1 MAEVKI
7 KAKKDGPYLVFVD
20 GNLHSALCR
29 CGKSNKKPFCD
40 GSHLKAGFK
49 ADEVDVL

>member
-7 KAKKDGPYLVFVD
+7 EAKKDGPYLIFVD

-40 GSHLKAGFK
+40 GSHIKEGFK
-49 ADEVDVL
+49 AEEATIL